1 MMRRHLAMAAAALVT
16 VGMAALPTSAAT
28 FADVGTCTLVA
39 GELRYTADAGVA
51 NEVEIRQDGVRFV
64 VEDNAGEV
72 VAGTGCTAAGSNA
85 TVPAAQVT
93 RVRVLL
99 GDGDDSAD
107 VNVQRRAVIRGGA
120 GDDELLGGPENDD
133 IRGGAGADEV
143 RGQGGDDQIR
153 GEADDDELRGGDG
166 NDTARGGGGA
176 DDVRGGNGND
186 ELNGGAG
193 DDELRG
199 NAGDDELNG
208 NNGNDDLNGGPGT
221 DDCNGGLGT
230 DTEAGC
236 EP

>member
-39 GELRYTADAGVA
+39 GELRCTADAGVA

-120 GDDELLGGPENDD
+120 GDD
-133 IRGGAGADEV
+133 
-143 RGQGGDDQIR
+143 
-153 GEADDDELRGGDG
+153 
-166 NDTARGGGGA
+166 TARGGGGA
-176 DDVRGGNGND
+176 DDVRGG
-186 ELNGGAG
+186 
-193 DDELRG
+193 
-199 NAGDDELNG
+199 
-208 NNGNDDLNGGPGT
+208 NGNDDLNGGPGT